1 MDWHPETVTW
11 FKRFEAFRPTVYT
24 DRGGALA
31 IGYGHSNKAG
41 TAPKVVPG
49 MVISEEEAS
58 RILTEVDMPYF
69 WGKIKGSITVPL
81 NPYQVGALILL
92 SYNIGDNAFKRSTV
106 LKRLNEG
113 KYANAAAAFAMWNK
127 SEGKVL
133 DGLILRRGQEM
144 SFFRTGWWDAA

>member
-1 MDWHPETVTW
+1 MDWHPETVVW
-11 FKRFEAFRPTVYT
+11 FKRFEAFRATPYT

-41 TAPKVVPG
+41 TDPKVISG
-49 MVISEEEAS
+49 MVISEEEAT

-69 WGKIKGSITVPL
+69 WGKIKDSIKVPL
-81 NPYQVGALILL
+81 NPYQIGALILL
-92 SYNIGDNAFKRSTV
+92 SYNIGDNAFKKSSV
-106 LKRLNEG
+106 LRRLNEG

-133 DGLILRRGQEM
+133 DGLILRRATETH
-144 SFFRTGWWDAA
+144 FFRTGWWEQ